1 MSRTTLRKPVIR
13 TALASV
19 LTLSAF
25 GVTACGDEAGD
36 EQGTSVEDIQ
46 EEDQEV
52 DPDVDA
58 DVDADTEPSGDADW
72 AFEGDFD
79 ADFVDSANDYAG
91 EQVIVSAA
99 VNEVVSDNAFTIA
112 GTDDTSADEMLVVGT
127 DANPMLESD
136 VAVSVTGTV
145 QESFDL
151 ATVEENLGVDLDDEL
166 FEDWDGQTYIEASNI
181 DTSVTSDQ

>member
-1 MSRTTLRKPVIR
+1 MIR

-25 GVTACGDEAGD
+25 GVTACGDTAGD
-36 EQGTSVEDIQ
+36 EEGTSVEDIQ

-58 DVDADTEPSGDADW
+58 DADVDTEPSGDADW
-72 AFEGDFD
+72 AFQGDYD
-79 ADFVDSANDYAG
+79 ADFVDSTNDYVG
-91 EQVIVSAA
+91 EQVLVSAD
-99 VNEVVSDNAFTIA
+99 VNEVLSDNAFTIA
-112 GTDDTSADEMLVVGT
+112 GTDDTTVDEMLVIGT
-127 DANPMLESD
+127 DANPMLDSD

-151 ATVEENLGVDLDDEL
+151 PTVEENLGVDLDDEL
-166 FEDWDGQTYIEASNI
+166 FEASLP
-181 DTSVTSDQ
+181 